1 MITPDTRP
9 PTQVAKSLG
18 IWTCTALVIGNMIG
32 SGIFLLPASLASY
45 GSISMFGWVF
55 TAVGAILVALVFA
68 RLARMIPRAGGPY
81 TYSRHAFG
89 DFMGFLI
96 AWGYWISLVS
106 ANAAIAVAMVSYAG
120 VFWPALSN
128 SPAVAAATA
137 AAAVWV
143 LTIVNIMGVK
153 MAGRVQ
159 VVTTVLKLI
168 PLILVA
174 TVGYAFFHPGNF
186 VPLNVSGESH
196 FTAIT
201 ATATLT
207 LWAFLGL
214 ESATIPAGDVIDPE
228 RTIPKATMIGTVFTA
243 VLYILATAAVMGIIA
258 PRDLVT
264 STAPFADA
272 AQRMLG
278 SWAAYFV
285 AAGATVSCFG
295 ALNGWILNQ
304 GQIPLAA
311 ARDGLF
317 PTPFAKVGRSGAPAT
332 ALIISSTFV
341 TVLLATNFTRGLV
354 GLFTFI
360 ILLATLTS
368 LIPFVF
374 AAAAQL
380 LIFIREKK
388 RLEGQR
394 LTGAS
399 IIAVLAFI
407 YSLWT
412 VGGAGQETVY
422 WGFLL
427 LLAGIPVYVWMVWKR
442 GGSEAGSRE

>member
-1 MITPDTRP
+1 MTTPTTP
-9 PTQVAKSLG
+9 HPTTKSLG

-32 SGIFLLPASLASY
+32 SGIFLLPASLATY
-45 GSISMFGWVF
+45 GSISMFGWLF
-55 TAVGAILVALVFA
+55 TSVGAILVALVFA

-81 TYSRHAFG
+81 TYSRQGFG
-89 DFMGFLI
+89 DFIGFLI
-96 AWGYWISLVS
+96 AWGYWISLMCG
-106 ANAAIAVAMVSYAG
+106 NAAIAVAMVSYAG

-128 SPAVAAATA
+128 SSGVAAAVA
-137 AAAVWV
+137 GGAVWL
-143 LTIVNIMGVK
+143 LTIVNVMGVK

-186 VPLNVSGESH
+186 VPLNVSGESN
-196 FTAIT
+196 FAAIT

-228 RTIPKATMIGTVFTA
+228 RTIPKATVLGTIFTA

-258 PRDLVT
+258 PADLVA

-278 SWAAYFV
+278 PWAAYFV
-285 AAGATVSCFG
+285 AAGAAVSCFG

-317 PTPFAKVGRSGAPAT
+317 PKPFAKVGRSGAPNT
-332 ALIISSTFV
+332 ALIISSIFV
-341 TVLLATNFTRGLV
+341 TILLATNFTRGLV

-380 LIFIREKK
+380 IIFIREKK
-388 RLEGQR
+388 RFEGQR

-399 IIAVLAFI
+399 IVAVLAFL
-407 YSLWT
+407 YSLWA
-412 VGGAGQETVY
+412 VGGSGQETVY

-427 LLAGIPVYVWMVWKR
+427 LLAGIPVYVWIVWRRAK
-442 GGSEAGSRE
+442 SEE

>member
-1 MITPDTRP
+1 MTSAPAPDTARP
-9 PTQVAKSLG
+9 PKKALG
-18 IWTCTALVIGNMIG
+18 IWMCTALVVGNMIG
-32 SGIFLLPASLASY
+32 SGIFLLPASLASF
-45 GSISMFGWVF
+45 GSISMFGWLF
-55 TAVGAILVALVFA
+55 TSAGAIMVALVFA
-68 RLARMIPRAGGPY
+68 RLARMIPQAGGPY
-81 TYSRHAFG
+81 TYSRHGFG
-89 DFMGFLI
+89 DFVGFLI
-96 AWGYWISLVS
+96 AWGYWISLMS
-106 ANAAIAVAMVSYAG
+106 GNAAIAVAMVSYAG
-120 VFWPALSN
+120 VFWPGLSA
-128 SPAVAAATA
+128 SPGVAAAVAAG
-137 AAAVWV
+137 AVWA
-143 LTIVNIMGVK
+143 LTIVNVLGVK

-159 VVTTVLKLI
+159 VATTVLKLI
-168 PLILVA
+168 PLVLVA
-174 TVGYAFFHPGNF
+174 TLGYAFFQADNF
-186 VPLNVSGESH
+186 VPLNLSGQSP
-196 FTAIT
+196 FSAIT

-228 RTIPKATMIGTVFTA
+228 RTIPRATVLGTVFTA
-243 VLYILATAAVMGIIA
+243 LLYILATAAVMGIIA
-258 PRDLVT
+258 PRDLMT

-272 AQRMLG
+272 AQRILG
-278 SWAAYFV
+278 PWAAYFV

-311 ARDGLF
+311 ARDGVF
-317 PTPFAKVGRSGAPAT
+317 PRSFATVGRSGAPTT
-332 ALIISSTFV
+332 ALVVSSVFV

-368 LIPFVF
+368 LIPYVF

-380 LIFIREKK
+380 VIFIREKK

-399 IIAVLAFI
+399 IIAVLAFL
-407 YSLWT
+407 YSLWA
-412 VGGAGQETVY
+412 VGGSGQETVY

-427 LLAGIPVYVWMVWKR
+427 LLAGIPVYVWIVWR
-442 GGSEAGSRE
+442 SSR

>member
-1 MITPDTRP
+1 MTI
-9 PTQVAKSLG
+9 PTSPKPTTKSLG

-32 SGIFLLPASLASY
+32 SGIFLLPASLATY
-45 GSISMFGWVF
+45 GSISMFGWLF
-55 TAVGAILVALVFA
+55 TSAGAILVALVFA

-81 TYSRHAFG
+81 TYSREGFG

-96 AWGYWISLVS
+96 AWGYWISLMCG
-106 ANAAIAVAMVSYAG
+106 NAAIAVAMVSYAG

-128 SPAVAAATA
+128 SSGVAAAVA
-137 AAAVWV
+137 GGAVWA
-143 LTIVNIMGVK
+143 LTLVNVMGVK

-174 TVGYAFFHPGNF
+174 TVGYAFFQPGNF
-186 VPLNVSGESH
+186 VPLNVSGESN
-196 FTAIT
+196 FAAIT

-228 RTIPKATMIGTVFTA
+228 RTIPKATVLGTIFTA

-258 PRDLVT
+258 PRDLVA

-278 SWAAYFV
+278 PWAAYFV
-285 AAGATVSCFG
+285 AAGAAVSCFG

-317 PTPFAKVGRSGAPAT
+317 PAPFAKVGRSGAPTT
-332 ALIISSTFV
+332 ALVLSSIFV
-341 TVLLATNFTRGLV
+341 TILLATNFTRGLV

-360 ILLATLTS
+360 ILLSTLTS

-380 LIFIREKK
+380 IIFIREKK
-388 RLEGQR
+388 RFEGQR

-399 IIAVLAFI
+399 IVAVLAFL
-407 YSLWT
+407 YSLWA
-412 VGGAGQETVY
+412 VGGSGQETVY

-427 LLAGIPVYVWMVWKR
+427 LLAGIPVYVWVVWKR
-442 GGSEAGSRE
+442 GE